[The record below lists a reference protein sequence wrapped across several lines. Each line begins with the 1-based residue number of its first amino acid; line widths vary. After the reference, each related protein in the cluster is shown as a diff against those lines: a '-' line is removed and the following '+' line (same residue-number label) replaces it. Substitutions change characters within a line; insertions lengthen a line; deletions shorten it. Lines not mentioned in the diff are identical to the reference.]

1 MTDII
6 VRVLLVVGI
15 LGIVGISIA
24 LGFLT
29 QNKDHGSEIQKNLA
43 IVAGVTG
50 ILVLLFGCVAYM
62 YLTAN
67 INYMAPFVLIMT
79 FINLFMGM
87 FAISAASLQVV
98 NS

>member
-1 MTDII
+1 MIEQ
-6 VRVLLVVGI
+6 VLLGIGI
-15 LGIVGISIA
+15 LGILGISIT

-29 QNKDHGSEIQKNLA
+29 QNKDNGSEIQKNLG

-50 ILVLLFGCVAYM
+50 ILVILFGSVAYM
-62 YLTAN
+62 YFTAN
-67 INYMAPFVLIMT
+67 VTLLPPFVLVMT
-79 FINLFMGM
+79 FVNLLLSI